1 MKFFISTDFNS
12 TNFLLTIFVSTKFVS
27 TSFISTMTLLLSTFV
42 SVATF
47 AADVGLPAQ
56 TDDRYCTT
64 CHGVDGRG
72 NLALQAPRLAGM
84 EDWYLK
90 RQLENFREGIRGTH
104 ADDRLGIS
112 MQPMAAKLTDASI
125 ADIVSWIGSWEYTP
139 AVTTID
145 GSVNQGLTAF
155 QSCATCHGANAEG
168 NEALGAP
175 ALAGQNDWYLVTQLQ
190 NFRASIR
197 GSHQDDRFGAQ
208 MIPMAGMLR
217 DDQAIRNVVSYIN
230 TLQK

>member
-1 MKFFISTDFNS
+1 MNFFIST
-12 TNFLLTIFVSTKFVS
+12 I
-27 TSFISTMTLLLSTFV
+27 TLLLSTFI

-64 CHGVDGRG
+64 CHGVEGRG
-72 NLALQAPRLAGM
+72 NAAVQAPRLAGM
-84 EDWYLK
+84 EGWYLK
-90 RQLENFREGIRGTH
+90 RQLENFREEVRGIH
-104 ADDRLGIS
+104 AEDLQGIA
-112 MQPMAAKLTDASI
+112 MRPMAAKLTDASI
-125 ADIVSWIGSWEYTP
+125 ADIVSWVSSWEYVP
-139 AVTTID
+139 AETTVE
-145 GSVNQGLTAF
+145 GNANRGRTAF

-168 NEALGAP
+168 NESLGAP

-197 GSHQDDRFGAQ
+197 GAHQNDSYGAQ
-208 MIPMAGMLR
+208 MIPMARMLS
-217 DDQAIRNVVSYIN
+217 DDQAIINIVSYIN